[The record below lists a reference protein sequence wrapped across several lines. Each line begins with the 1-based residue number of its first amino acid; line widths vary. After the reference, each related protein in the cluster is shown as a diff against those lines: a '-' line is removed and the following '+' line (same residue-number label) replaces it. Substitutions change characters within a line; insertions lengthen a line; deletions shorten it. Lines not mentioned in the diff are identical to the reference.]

1 LGKLISVSVWQKNS
15 GPAYASAS
23 TNIINE
29 DFIKFGQNASTS
41 LKQTVPSASSNIN
54 SVLYINFLEANEGT
68 DSVWYVQDSLA
79 TIVSGSN

>member
-1 LGKLISVSVWQKNS
+1 MGKLISVSVWQKNA

-29 DFIKFGQNASTS
+29 DFIKFGQNATTTI
-41 LKQTVPSASSNIN
+41 KQSAPTASANIN
-54 SVLYINFLEANEGT
+54 SVLYINFLEGNEGT
-68 DSVWYVQDSLA
+68 DSVWFVQDSLA